1 MSDNLTEGPMESQGF
16 VEIPL
21 ERAQAFGKLVGE
33 ARAWRGSLIPSTST
47 GLWGPTRNLLE
58 AISAFDRAPCDHP
71 RSWRV
76 YRAVSANADEVCG
89 YCGMTVVGGLT
100 PLQQPDESVPG
111 SPGSDPPGS
120 SSPPESSSSSPSSD
134 P

>member
-1 MSDNLTEGPMESQGF
+1 VSDNVTEGIPESERF

-21 ERAQAFGKLVGE
+21 ERAQAFGRLISE
-33 ARAWRGSLIPSTST
+33 ARGWRGSLIPSTST

-58 AISAFDRAPCDHP
+58 AITAFDRAPCDHP

-76 YRAVSANADEVCG
+76 YRVVAADAEEVCG
-89 YCGMTVVGGLT
+89 YCGMTVVPGLI
-100 PLQQPDESVPG
+100 ER
-111 SPGSDPPGS
+111 SDPDPISSGPVVSDPTS
-120 SSPPESSSSSPSSD
+120 SSPPESSSPA